1 MVVDPVWGWVAEA
14 ATRVAAPGAR
24 FVHLGGSA
32 GDSASISS
40 AVVRGKFLDVLGYTN
55 NSLTPDQRAEALS
68 AVVELAGRGGVFVEH
83 RTRPLADVADAWRE
97 VAAGSAAGRQV
108 LVP

>member
-1 MVVDPVWGWVAEA
+1 MP
-14 ATRVAAPGAR
+14 
-24 FVHLGGSA
+24 S
-32 GDSASISS
+32 
-40 AVVRGKFLDVLGYTN
+40 
-55 NSLTPDQRAEALS
+55 
-68 AVVELAGRGGVFVEH
+68 VELAGRGGVFVEH